1 MGTLSPFAC
10 DITAIPA
17 EDRAAHRA
25 LIRRLLGE
33 AMVEDRDLPN
43 GLAFRFPAEEY
54 DAVSVDAVSVVV
66 GRERVCGPFRRFVLE
81 IEPECGAPW
90 LRVTG
95 PEGAKAFIRAEL
107 GLGRP

>member
-33 AMVEDRDLPN
+33 AMVEERDLPN

-54 DAVSVDAVSVVV
+54 DAVSVVV
-66 GRERVCGPFRRFVLE
+66 GRERVCGPFLRFVLE